1 MELKIQNLDK
11 LLTLQ
16 GCSMDRF
23 FIDDDGDSYDIS
35 FYHTDY
41 EGFFILRIHK
51 KITNGYVSAELTWE
65 KSPHNY
71 PYGVVSFSL
80 TDINTL
86 TKFCDKIDALCHTNI
101 YNI

>member
-16 GCSMDRF
+16 ACSMDRF
-23 FIDDDGDSYDIS
+23 FIDDDGDSYYLS
-35 FYHTDY
+35 FEHIDY
-41 EGFFILRIHK
+41 GGHFILRIYKEIKH
-51 KITNGYVSAELTWE
+51 GEVDVSLTWE
-65 KSPHNY
+65 KSPHSY
-71 PYGVVSFSL
+71 PYGSVKFSL

-86 TKFCDKIDALCHTNI
+86 TKFCDKVDALCHTNI